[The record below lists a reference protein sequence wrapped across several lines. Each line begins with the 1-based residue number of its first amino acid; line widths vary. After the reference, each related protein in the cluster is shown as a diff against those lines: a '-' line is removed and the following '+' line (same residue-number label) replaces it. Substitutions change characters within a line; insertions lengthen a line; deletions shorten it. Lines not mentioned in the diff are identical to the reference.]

1 MSACT
6 RSHIVV
12 TGTSSGIGRA
22 TALRLAAAGHHVYA
36 GVRRPTDAPPPTSAD
51 LGEITPLPLDV
62 ADPVQVTAAADTVAG
77 HTGNAGLDGLVN
89 NAGIGVFGPLELISV
104 EQFRRLLEV
113 NVTGQLAVTQALLPL
128 LRRAR
133 GRIIMIGSIGA
144 RFTPPFVGPL
154 AASKS
159 ALATI
164 GEALRQELAPWDI
177 RVVVVE
183 PASVRTEAVGKL
195 ERDARQLMDRATPTG
210 RVLYQDAFR
219 RLVATFAAQH
229 EQGSPPE
236 VVAEAVAH
244 ALTTPQPRARYLVGK
259 NSRRMAILA
268 ATLPT
273 PVLDALR
280 RRQAHQPAPGSRV
293 PTPPAAQT
301 AAGSRAVDADLSEGV
316 VG

>member
-6 RSHIVV
+6 RSHILV

-22 TALRLAAAGHHVYA
+22 TALHLAAAGHHVYA
-36 GVRRPTDAPPPTSAD
+36 GVRRPADAPPTSAN

-62 ADPVQVTAAADTVAG
+62 ANPAQITAAADTVAS

-89 NAGIGVFGPLELISV
+89 NAGIGVFGPLELIPV

-210 RVLYQDAFR
+210 RALYQDAFR

-229 EQGSPPE
+229 EKGSPPE

-293 PTPPAAQT
+293 PSPPAAQT